1 MGRVVIFAVMVVVS
15 AQVRIV
21 AQTAYPASASDPTP
35 TSAPGAPHP
44 GADAPAAQTAAT
56 PTAAVAAGGTIS
68 GSVKSGAV
76 PLPGVSVT
84 ATNTLTGKKYQTV
97 TDVTGAYSMA
107 IPKNGRYV
115 VKADLAA
122 FAAVTQEVLIHADGL
137 NGGKRA
143 QVAEFGLQLASRVA
157 AAESQEAAAS
167 ANVSGAIARG
177 LQSLN
182 VQRGSLGVA
191 DASSGAGNIGAALP
205 SAATGDAAGS
215 DSVTVSGAVG
225 QTNGLAGISED
236 DIRDRIRDAM
246 QQAQR
251 QGGANG
257 DMANAVAGMLG
268 GLMGPGGGGFG
279 GGRGFG
285 GGGGRGGGAGGFR
298 GFNPTQPHGS
308 FYYQGEYNGI
318 NATPYSLTG
327 APTPNL
333 GGAQNSFG
341 VTLSGSPGIS
351 GLVKAST
358 KQFFFLSVTGQRNI
372 TPENYYG
379 TVPSLAERGQ
389 TVTNGP
395 IDAKFFDFSETGQA
409 IYDPTT
415 GAPFAGNEIPVGRLS
430 PQAKNLLSFYPD
442 PNITGI
448 GTQRYNYQTITT
460 MGANK
465 DTAALRYVRNF
476 GANASNPF
484 AGMRRSG
491 GQNSNQKPTLSQNIN
506 FNGSYSH
513 SATSNPQ
520 IFLPLGG
527 STASDSYGVT
537 AGYTVSYGRLR
548 NNASLNW
555 NRTHAEVTNFFTN
568 DTVDPLDATGVMI
581 PKPVIGAD
589 PGIYYGIPSLSFTGF
604 TGINVQTPSDRVN
617 QTISFSDFV
626 GWNHKKHNMRFGVD
640 VRRVHADS
648 IGGTNA
654 LGSLTFTG
662 YATECTG
669 AGCPTSTTGSTGGAG
684 GESNSSPTGGSG
696 FADFLLGL
704 PQQSKIQAGV
714 SKIYLRANV
723 YDWYVQDDW
732 RALPN
737 LTLNYGLRYEYF
749 SPYVEKYN
757 RLVNLDFSANL
768 STVAAVQ
775 PGQTGPVSGTF
786 PRSLVNPD
794 RDMYSPRLGF
804 AYRPPSKFLPALT
817 KEMVIRGGYGIN
829 FNTGQYA
836 TIASLLAFQP
846 PFAVTQTNIA
856 GQQGCGTA
864 TFTLADAFAPT
875 TVQGATSAPN
885 SNGCST
891 GTIQNNYAS
900 NKNYRLGHVQVW
912 NLDIQ
917 KTLPLGIVTNVG
929 YNGSKS
935 GALDIVRAPNRTV
948 AGLLNPDAQSFNFE
962 DSLGY
967 ARFQGLSVNVRKRLQ
982 KGISLQATYLYG
994 HSIDDASSIGG
1005 GTSVVAQDPN
1015 NLGAEEGNSSF
1026 DIRHQ
1031 VSGNWVFELPFG
1043 PNRAFLAKGGL
1054 MSKALDGFSISG
1066 NYAFSSGS
1074 YYTPNYVGTV
1084 QETAT
1089 GVTGSQRPDRNFAV
1103 PISGGQTFGQWFNPA
1118 AFVTP
1123 ATVYGTASRN
1133 SIEGPGVVSVN
1144 SVLSRTVQLGDTR
1157 SFEVRMQANNVF
1169 NTIQYSGINTTLN
1182 SPTFGQVSSV
1192 ASTRTLTFTA
1202 RYRF

>member
-1 MGRVVIFAVMVVVS
+1 MQVERGIGLARLVQVMAIAGLLGLLVP
-15 AQVRIV
+15 AAG
-21 AQTAYPASASDPTP
+21 AQTGPAVEAQ
-35 TSAPGAPHP
+35 AV
-44 GADAPAAQTAAT
+44 APAAAT
-56 PTAAVAAGGTIS
+56 GGTIS
-68 GSVKSGAV
+68 GSVKSGVV
-76 PLPGVSVT
+76 PLPGVAVT

-115 VKADLAA
+115 VKAELAA
-122 FAAVTQEVLIHADGL
+122 FAPVTQEVLINAASL
-137 NGGKRA
+137 NGGKPA

-157 AAESQEAAAS
+157 AAEAAQAS
-167 ANVSGAIARG
+167 TAANVSGAIARG

-182 VQRGSLGVA
+182 VQRGSLDVA
-191 DASSGAGNIGAALP
+191 DASSGGGNIGAALP
-205 SAATGDAAGS
+205 SIAGAGAAGDAAGS
-215 DSVTVSGAVG
+215 DSVTVSGAMG

-279 GGRGFG
+279 GGRG
-285 GGGGRGGGAGGFR
+285 GGGRGGGGMGGFR
-298 GFNPTQPHGS
+298 NFNPTQPHGS
-308 FYYQGEYNGI
+308 FYYQGEYNAI
-318 NATPYSLTG
+318 NAVPYSLTG
-327 APTPNL
+327 AATPNL

-341 VTLSGSPGIS
+341 VTLSGSPGIP
-351 GLVKAST
+351 GLVKGST

-372 TPENYYG
+372 TPENFYG
-379 TVPSLAERGQ
+379 TVPTVAERTG
-389 TVTNGP
+389 
-395 IDAKFFDFSETGQA
+395 DFSALGTTVYNPLTPGVPFGGA
-409 IYDPTT
+409 VCLTAPTT
-415 GAPFAGNEIPVGRLS
+415 AGCNVIPTTQLS
-430 PQAKNLLSFYPD
+430 QQAVNLLNFYPA
-442 PNITGI
+442 PNIAGL
-448 GTQRYNYQTITT
+448 GTERYNYQTITT
-460 MGANK
+460 AGANR

-484 AGMRRSG
+484 AGMRR
-491 GQNSNQKPTLSQNIN
+491 GQNSSAKPTLSQNIN

-513 SATSNPQ
+513 SASSNPQ

-527 STASDSYGVT
+527 STESDSYGVT

-555 NRTHAEVTNFFTN
+555 NRTHALVTNFFSN
-568 DTVDPLDATGVMI
+568 DVVDPLDATGVTV

-589 PGIYYGIPSLSFTGF
+589 PGIYYGIPSLLFTGF

-626 GWNHKKHNMRFGVD
+626 GWNHKKHNMRYGVD
-640 VRRVHADS
+640 IRRVHADS

-654 LGSLTFTG
+654 LGTLTFTG

-684 GESNSSPTGGSG
+684 GESNSSPTGGSA

-723 YDWYVQDDW
+723 YDWYAQDDW
-732 RALPN
+732 RALAN
-737 LTLNYGLRYEYF
+737 LTLNFGIRYEYF

-757 RLVNLDFSANL
+757 RLVNLDHNADFSA
-768 STVAAVQ
+768 VQAVQ
-775 PGQTGPVSGTF
+775 PGQTGTYSGGF

-804 AYRPPSKFLPALT
+804 AYRPPTALLPGSLSGLT

-836 TIASLLAFQP
+836 TIASQLAFQP
-846 PFAVTQTNIA
+846 PFSVTQTNIA
-856 GQQGCGTA
+856 GQQGCGTFAPSA
-864 TFTLADAFAPT
+864 TAGAFTLANAF
-875 TVQGATSAPN
+875 
-885 SNGCST
+885 GCSEAAV
-891 GTIQNNYAS
+891 QNNFSA

-912 NLDIQ
+912 NVDIQ
-917 KTLPLGIVTNVG
+917 KTLPLQIVANVG

-935 GALDIVRAPNRTV
+935 GELDIVRAPNRTQ
-948 AGLLNPDAQSFNFE
+948 AGLLNPDAQAFNFE

-982 KGISLQATYLYG
+982 KGIAIQATYLYG

-1005 GTSVVAQDPN
+1005 GASVVAQDPN
-1015 NLGAEEGNSSF
+1015 NLNAEEGNSSF

-1043 PNRAFLAKGGL
+1043 PNRAFLAKGGF

-1066 NYAFSSGS
+1066 NYAFQSGS

-1103 PISGGQTFGQWFNPA
+1103 PISGAQTFGQWFNPA
-1118 AFVTP
+1118 AFLTP

-1169 NTIQYSGINTTLN
+1169 NTIQYQSINTTLN

-1192 ASTRTLTFTA
+1192 AGTRTLTFLA